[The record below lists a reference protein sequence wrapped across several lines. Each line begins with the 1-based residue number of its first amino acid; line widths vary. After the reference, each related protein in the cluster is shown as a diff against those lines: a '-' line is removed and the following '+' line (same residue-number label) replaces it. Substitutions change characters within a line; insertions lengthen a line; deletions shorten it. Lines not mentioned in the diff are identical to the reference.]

1 MDDSIQPTS
10 FGPYRITRRLG
21 QCELADR
28 FLAVHEARHTSHMV
42 YQLGP
47 CFDRS
52 DRRRIVE
59 AVEPLMEMD
68 HPHVLSVDHF
78 AFVGNRPMLVCDY
91 PGNQKGLV
99 TLEELVAEKGGQM
112 DSIEADRLLRQLLE
126 AMEHVHGRG
135 FGWGPIEP
143 QRILVDRS
151 GRAVVELVGVP
162 RRLGGLRGVDAELA
176 RDEAR
181 ALVALGYRLVTG
193 HEPDEM
199 LMPASRLVPKL
210 PRRWDIFF
218 EEGLE
223 PAGGFASATEAL
235 DALPSA
241 ERIPVER
248 EPLTVK
254 TVFGR
259 VRGAL
264 RS

>member
-10 FGPYRITRRLG
+10 FGPYRLTRRLG
-21 QCELADR
+21 ECELAER
-28 FLAVHEARHTSHMV
+28 FLAVHDSEHTSHMV
-42 YQLGP
+42 YQFGP

-52 DRRRIVE
+52 DRRRVVA
-59 AVEPLMEMD
+59 AVEPLMAMD
-68 HPHVLSVDHF
+68 HPHVLRVDHF
-78 AFVGNRPMLVCDY
+78 AFVGNRAMVVCDY

-99 TLEELVAEKGGQM
+99 TLQQLVAEKGGQM
-112 DSIEADRLLRQLLE
+112 DPTETDRLLRQLLD
-126 AMEHVHGRG
+126 AMDHVHGRG
-135 FGWGPIEP
+135 CGWGPIEP

-151 GRAVVELVGVP
+151 GRAVVELVGVS
-162 RRLGGLRGVDAELA
+162 RRLDGLRGVDAELA
-176 RDEAR
+176 RDEVR
-181 ALVALGYRLVTG
+181 SLVALGYRLVTG
-193 HEPDEM
+193 HEPDEL
-199 LMPASRLVPKL
+199 LMPASRLVPRL
-210 PRRWDIFF
+210 ARRWDLFF

-223 PAGGFASATEAL
+223 PAGGFATAREAL

-241 ERIPVER
+241 ERMPADR